1 MNKIE
6 EMLKLQLKLNNDTNG
21 EQWVTG
27 ITKNDK
33 TINWRRCIYMECA
46 ELIDS
51 FSWKHW
57 KSIHQAP
64 DFDNI
69 KVEVVDIWHFVMS
82 LMIENNQNITTL
94 TSEVEELLK
103 DSNLIVEA
111 EIKEFETY
119 MGEVETLMLL
129 SLDKTQPV
137 QLLLKQYLK
146 TLFLSGLSI
155 DSLYE
160 LYLGKNVLNSF
171 RQDNGYK
178 EGTYQ
183 KEWNGVED
191 NVHMLEV
198 LRTQENATYES
209 VYQALESIY
218 KQL

>member
-146 TLFLSGLSI
+146 TLFF
-155 DSLYE
+155 
-160 LYLGKNVLNSF
+160 K
-171 RQDNGYK
+171 R
-178 EGTYQ
+178 
-183 KEWNGVED
+183 
-191 NVHMLEV
+191 
-198 LRTQENATYES
+198 A
-209 VYQALESIY
+209 
-218 KQL
+218 